1 MRTSRRSALAATAAA
16 LGLAGCTGS
25 SETDGTGELD
35 DDQRPERPDELTRER
50 VATYVREYERA
61 YMVTEGIDR
70 DLFENPDDAVSMDCR
85 TRVADAA
92 GASYVGV
99 VQCDGTIEPDVGEPV
114 EFDWS
119 LASSPLYR
127 VTETT
132 TERIDPELAGHDA
145 SRDAAADTAISL
157 AVANVGESERDVAV
171 DVVPLGHEPYSTE
184 QTLAA
189 QSARGFERIAAAADA
204 LEVTVGVDGAEA
216 TQVEPAVD
224 GSESVGVYVFVGPEG
239 EATVTTLSGTD

>member
-1 MRTSRRSALAATAAA
+1 MAAV

-25 SETDGTGELD
+25 GGPGELD
-35 DDQRPERPDELTRER
+35 GDARPERPDELTRER
-50 VATYVREYERA
+50 VAAYVREYERA

-85 TRVADAA
+85 TRVEE
-92 GASYVGV
+92 ASAETYVGV
-99 VQCDGTIEPDVGEPV
+99 AQCEGTIEPDVGDPV

-119 LASSPLYR
+119 LASAPLYR
-127 VTETT
+127 VTASA

-157 AVANVGESERDVAV
+157 AVANVDDAERDVAV
-171 DVVPLGHEPYSTE
+171 DLVPLGNDPYSTE

-189 QSARGFERIAAAADA
+189 QSARGFEQIAAAADA
-204 LEVTVGVDGAEA
+204 LEVTVAVDGAQA

-224 GSESVGVYVFVGPEG
+224 ASEPVGVFVFVGPDG
-239 EATVTTLSGTD
+239 EATVTTLSGAD